1 MSQIEIKKT
10 IQRLETFPFRIRQEY
25 YDWCIPANIEAV
37 TKYYQPDSNV
47 TQGYLVTLFGD
58 MPHIGFESIKTK
70 VLDVDKNFSWARIM
84 YFKDSDFNQSFDKF
98 ADFVQKCVDDST
110 PPMISVPAGGGSWHI
125 LTVVGYGDEHFLVY
139 NPAPHII
146 TSQVPISKG
155 GIQTALGAA
164 KNLQEA
170 ATDSLVLSRKSG

>member
-1 MSQIEIKKT
+1 
-10 IQRLETFPFRIRQEY
+10 
-25 YDWCIPANIEAV
+25 
-37 TKYYQPDSNV
+37 
-47 TQGYLVTLFGD
+47 

-98 ADFVQKCVDDST
+98 ADFLQKCVDDSR

-125 LTVVGYGDEHFLVY
+125 LTVIGYGGTHFLVY

-146 TSQVPISKG
+146 TSHVLISKA
-155 GIQTALGAA
+155 QMKTALGAA
-164 KNLQEA
+164 KTLQDA